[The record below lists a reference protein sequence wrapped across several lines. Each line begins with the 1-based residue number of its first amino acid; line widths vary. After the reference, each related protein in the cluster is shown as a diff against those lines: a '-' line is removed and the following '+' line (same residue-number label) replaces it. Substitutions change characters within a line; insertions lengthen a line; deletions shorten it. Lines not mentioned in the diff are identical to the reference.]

1 MFIIIE
7 FIFVE
12 FYADGCGACK
22 KVAPTWQK
30 LPADLKEQ
38 GINVAVA
45 QVLNIHFSNSINNR

>member
-1 MFIIIE
+1 M
-7 FIFVE
+7 E

-38 GINVAVA
+38 GINVAIA
-45 QVLNIHFSNSINNR
+45 QVSNNHFSNTNINR